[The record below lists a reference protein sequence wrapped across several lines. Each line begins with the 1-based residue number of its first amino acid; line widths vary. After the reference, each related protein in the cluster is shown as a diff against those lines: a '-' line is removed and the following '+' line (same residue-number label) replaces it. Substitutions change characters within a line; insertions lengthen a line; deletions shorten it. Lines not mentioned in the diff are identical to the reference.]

1 MYQTFVTIVY
11 LSTFLSLIG
20 YLVYWYLRLK
30 QTERDQ

>member
-20 YLVYWYLRLK
+20 YVGYWYLRLK